1 MENLINLIVQ
11 LHILHSS
18 SKFKLI
24 KTSSVVKS
32 LIVKVLNEEDTFKE
46 NLKNIIRLE
55 LKENLGVI
63 SQLVPEFKVLFG
75 DIKSP
80 VLLDRS
86 DETQKRL
93 FETLFTFFNCFT
105 GDSTL
110 IIVIDDLQWADSASF
125 GMISIA

>member
-1 MENLINLIVQ
+1 LIVR
-11 LHILHSS
+11 
-18 SKFKLI
+18 
-24 KTSSVVKS
+24 
-32 LIVKVLNEEDTFKE
+32 VLNEEDTFKE
-46 NLKNIIRLE
+46 NLKNIMKLE
-55 LKENLGVI
+55 LNKNLGVI

-75 DIKSP
+75 YIKAP
-80 VLLDRS
+80 VPLDRS

-125 GMISIA
+125 GMISIH